1 MSKLSFE
8 IFCIENYADK
18 KNRESC
24 QVYRQFKNEGL
35 LDLLRSDYEDLHG
48 MGMEYMVGFCEDYL
62 GEKTV
67 W

>member
-1 MSKLSFE
+1 MSKLSSE

-24 QVYRQFKNEGL
+24 QVYRQFKDEGL

-48 MGMEYMVGFCEDYL
+48 MGMEYMVSFCEDYL

-67 W
+67 